1 MNDDAIRVLVADDN
15 DMDRMLLST
24 IVRKQGYEVEVAV
37 DGLDALQKFEDYQPQ
52 MVLLDALMP
61 GMDGFEVAQHIKSRA
76 GDAFVP
82 IIFLTSLT
90 EADELARCVDAG
102 GDDFLSKPYNKI
114 ILKAKLE
121 ALERMRLLHATML
134 SQRDEITRHHAHLVQ
149 EQQAAKAVFD
159 NVAHT
164 GSLNASFIKHLI
176 SPLAVFNGDVLL
188 STQNPAG
195 DLYLLLGDF
204 TGHGL
209 TAAIGAMPLAEIFYG
224 MAHKGFGL
232 GDILKESNRKLRT
245 ILPQG
250 YFCCAMIVSF
260 NFHKGT
266 VEYWNGGLP
275 PGVLLRNRD
284 DDLVHLHSTHLP
296 LGIFDNDRFDD
307 STNVVEMA
315 AGDKLLM
322 CTDGVIEA
330 RDELG
335 EQFGFDRFDQIIQT
349 TPGSDSVFDRLK
361 SRVYEHMGQTGREDD
376 ITLVEITMVA
386 EDDVEIPDT
395 SVVESVSGSE
405 DWKLAYEL
413 GPRSLRASNPLPL
426 LQHVVME
433 APQLRRHAGEIY
445 TVLAELYSNALE
457 HGLMG
462 LDSSQKSSASGFAAY
477 YQARATALEGL
488 KGFVRFEFA
497 CHIDG
502 ANGELVIN
510 VVDSGPGF
518 DFATRLADENRQT
531 AYHGRGV
538 RLLKS
543 LCQSLEYK
551 GAGNEV
557 EVVFSWRDEDEF
569 ASEQ

>member
-1 MNDDAIRVLVADDN
+1 MNDAIRVLVADDN

-24 IVRKQGYEVEVAV
+24 IVRKEGYEVEVAV
-37 DGLDALQKFEDYQPQ
+37 DGLDALKKFEDYEPQ

-61 GMDGFEVAQHIKSRA
+61 GMDGFEVAHHIKSSA

-102 GDDFLSKPYNKI
+102 GDDFLSKPYNRI

-121 ALERMRLLHATML
+121 ALERVRMLHATMQ

-164 GSLNASFIKHLI
+164 GSLNAPFIKHLI

-188 STQNPAG
+188 STRNPAG

-224 MAHKGFGL
+224 MANKGFGL

-275 PGVLLRNRD
+275 PGVLLRGGFEE
-284 DDLVHLHSTHLP
+284 LSHLSSTHLP

-307 STNVVEMA
+307 STKIVEMSQ
-315 AGDKLLM
+315 GDKLLM

-330 RDELG
+330 RDEAG
-335 EQFGFDRFDQIIQT
+335 EQFGFDRFDQIVQS
-349 TPGSDSVFDRLK
+349 TPGGDSVFDALK
-361 SRVYEHMGQTGREDD
+361 SRVYEHMGQSGREDD

-386 EDDVEIPDT
+386 EDEVGSLESHNVE
-395 SVVESVSGSE
+395 ESGTGSE
-405 DWKLAYEL
+405 DWKLVYEL

-462 LDSSQKSSASGFAAY
+462 LDSSLKSSASGFAEY
-477 YQARATALEGL
+477 YQARARALDNLE
-488 KGFVRFEFA
+488 GFVRFEFA
-497 CHIDG
+497 CRVDG
-502 ANGELVIN
+502 AAGELVIN

-518 DFATRLADENRQT
+518 DFAARLDEKKHDT

-551 GAGNEV
+551 GKGNEV
-557 EVVFSWRDEDEF
+557 EVVFAWCDVE
-569 ASEQ
+569 